1 MNFKE
6 FLADKK
12 LSCALASCALLTD
25 ICFMR
30 AYGVPWEVTLF
41 CTAVLMTA
49 LFIALMV
56 SFLKKRSFYNTLN
69 ERLEML
75 DKKYLI
81 CETLDTPGFIEGR
94 ILCNTL
100 YRTNKAMCEEIDIY
114 RRSVSE
120 LADFVELWV
129 HEIKLPLSSLELML
143 YNSGYTDK
151 KALKQ
156 LRRIDNCIDTVLY
169 YSRAEN
175 AEKDYIIKPV
185 SLRGAVAEAVK
196 KLREDMLLSGAELDM
211 ELNDINVMTDSKWLT
226 FIAEQI
232 LSNSLKYLS
241 PERPGKIKIYSEEL
255 DGRTLLVF
263 EDNGIG
269 ISSNDL
275 PRIFEKSFTGENG
288 RTGQKSTGM
297 GLYIVKSLCV
307 RLGHSLNAQSVKDQY
322 TRITIGFAK
331 NDFYKF

>member
-12 LSCALASCALLTD
+12 LSCALAVIALLTD

-30 AYGVPWEVTLF
+30 AYGVPWEVVLF
-41 CTAVLMTA
+41 CTAVLMIA

-69 ERLEML
+69 ERLEQL
-75 DKKYLI
+75 DKKYLV
-81 CETLDTPGFIEGR
+81 CETLDTPAFIEGK
-94 ILCNTL
+94 ILCNAL

-114 RRSVSE
+114 RRSISE

-151 KALKQ
+151 RALKQ
-156 LRRIDNCIDTVLY
+156 LRRIDGCIDTVLY

-175 AEKDYIIKPV
+175 AEKDYIIKNA

-211 ELNDINVMTDSKWLT
+211 ELSDVSVMTDSKWLT
-226 FIAEQI
+226 FISEQI

-241 PERPGKIKIYSEEL
+241 PKRPGKIKIYCNEQ

-275 PRIFEKSFTGENG
+275 ARIFEKSFTGENG
-288 RTGQKSTGM
+288 RTGQRSTGM
-297 GLYIVKSLCV
+297 GLYIVKTLCV
-307 RLGHSLNAQSVKDQY
+307 RLGHSLNAQSVKDEY